1 MDNRTFRLMV
11 GLIVALSAYL
21 TGLSHAES
29 PTPGN
34 GYDPC
39 DYPNRAVLELVD
51 KGDEIEE
58 IHVKRLVSYLV
69 DHCKMKLEDVNKLF
83 TIMMDFKRQENLARQ
98 ARKVLMNPEP
108 YFGLYKQSFIETQE
122 WDMVAL
128 FGNTRNR
135 ANCLGA
141 QKVIQAADG
150 SGEYRCVELPEDW
163 RKHSVNEVIQRPIT
177 LDK

>member
-11 GLIVALSAYL
+11 GLIVALSACL
-21 TGLSHAES
+21 TRLSHAES
-29 PTPGN
+29 PVPGN

-69 DHCKMKLEDVNKLF
+69 DHCKMELEDVDKLF
-83 TIMMDFKRQENLARQ
+83 TTIIGFKRQENLSRRAREG
-98 ARKVLMNPEP
+98 VMNPEP
-108 YFGLYKQSFIETQE
+108 YFGLYKQSLIATQE

-128 FGNTRNR
+128 FGNSRNR

-141 QKVIQAADG
+141 RKVIQADDG
-150 SGEYRCVELPEDW
+150 NGEYRCVELPEDW
-163 RKHSVNEVIQRPIT
+163 RKHSVNEVIRRPIT
-177 LDK
+177 FDK